1 MSRQRIV
8 ILGMITKI
16 PVAGVVWQTLHY
28 LVGLERL
35 GYDAY
40 YVEAHARTPSMFME
54 LPDDDGAGRAAAF
67 LGGVFERFGFA
78 DRWAYHALHAQG
90 HCYGMSRQQLDAL
103 YRSAALIMNLHGGTE
118 PRPEH
123 VATDRLVYL
132 ETDPVEVQ
140 IQLAAGRKETIE
152 YLRPHCAYFTFA
164 ENYGRPDCELP
175 VSSDFNFLPTRQP
188 VVVDFWTDT
197 GITPGDRY
205 TTIGN
210 WRQQW
215 REVRL
220 GGETYSWSK
229 HLEFSKFLDVPARA
243 GPRFDLALAGCEGQ
257 DRSQLEAHGW
267 RVREAMALSQNV
279 DVYRHFIS
287 RSRAEFTVAKDQNVR
302 LKTGWFSDRSATY
315 LAAGRPV
322 ITQDTAFGR
331 ALPTGEGL
339 FAFSTTDDIVA
350 AVESIEAD
358 YDRHSAAARD
368 IAREYFEA
376 TRVVGRLLEEV
387 GLPRVPP
394 SLAIAPLSRR
404 PLTLE
409 PVTVQT
415 VLESRPA
422 VSLAVAAIRPAVSVV
437 VPTCDG
443 LVFNRLCL
451 ESVLGSA
458 GLESLELVVV
468 DNGSSDGTI
477 GYLRRLAAHD
487 GRVRV
492 IANPDNKGFAHAV
505 NQGVAAAAGQALV
518 ILNNDTIVPPRT
530 IARLVVHLRDVTI
543 GIAGAV
549 SNRASTEAEIP
560 VPYTTYRG
568 LIEFGERRSEDCA
581 GACTDIPVATLF
593 CAALRRD
600 LWREVGDL
608 DERFEVAMF
617 EDDDYSL
624 RVRKAGLRVV
634 CAEDAFVHHFG
645 EATLGALVPTGR
657 HSALFE
663 TNRARFEEKWSTRW
677 VPHGRRPT
685 EQYGETVRLVREMVR
700 EVVPEGSLVLVI
712 SKGDEALVALDGRS
726 AAHFPQMEGGVYAGH
741 HPANGTEAMWE
752 LERHR
757 ASGARYLVI
766 PDTALWW
773 LDHYPELRDYLD
785 ASCREVANRERAG
798 VIFEL
803 GAS

>member
-1 MSRQRIV
+1 MIGAAIGDALGAGTEFTSRESIRHEYGLVTDLIGGGQFPSYHGYNPTETIWAMAYMTADHMLDRP
-8 ILGMITKI
+8 LMTS
-16 PVAGVVWQTLHY
+16 PVAG
-28 LVGLERL
+28 
-35 GYDAY
+35 
-40 YVEAHARTPSMFME
+40 
-54 LPDDDGAGRAAAF
+54 
-67 LGGVFERFGFA
+67 
-78 DRWAYHALHAQG
+78 
-90 HCYGMSRQQLDAL
+90 
-103 YRSAALIMNLHGGTE
+103 
-118 PRPEH
+118 
-123 VATDRLVYL
+123 
-132 ETDPVEVQ
+132 
-140 IQLAAGRKETIE
+140 
-152 YLRPHCAYFTFA
+152 
-164 ENYGRPDCELP
+164 
-175 VSSDFNFLPTRQP
+175 
-188 VVVDFWTDT
+188 
-197 GITPGDRY
+197 
-205 TTIGN
+205 
-210 WRQQW
+210 
-215 REVRL
+215 
-220 GGETYSWSK
+220 
-229 HLEFSKFLDVPARA
+229 
-243 GPRFDLALAGCEGQ
+243 
-257 DRSQLEAHGW
+257 DRSP
-267 RVREAMALSQNV
+267 
-279 DVYRHFIS
+279 D
-287 RSRAEFTVAKDQNVR
+287 
-302 LKTGWFSDRSATY
+302 
-315 LAAGRPV
+315 
-322 ITQDTAFGR
+322 
-331 ALPTGEGL
+331 
-339 FAFSTTDDIVA
+339 
-350 AVESIEAD
+350 
-358 YDRHSAAARD
+358 
-368 IAREYFEA
+368 
-376 TRVVGRLLEEV
+376 
-387 GLPRVPP
+387 PP
-394 SLAIAPLSRR
+394 
-404 PLTLE
+404 
-409 PVTVQT
+409 
-415 VLESRPA
+415 
-422 VSLAVAAIRPAVSVV
+422 
-437 VPTCDG
+437 
-443 LVFNRLCL
+443 N
-451 ESVLGSA
+451 LGSA

-487 GRVRV
+487 GRIRV

-593 CAALRRD
+593 CAALRRERAHGV
-600 LWREVGDL
+600 LGDRDRRD

-663 TNRARFEEKWSTRW
+663 TNRARFEQKWSTRW

-741 HPANGTEAMWE
+741 HPANGTEALWE

-785 ASCREVANRERAG
+785 ASCREVANRGYPWSIRAQRSHLSTECSPGSGSGSG
-798 VIFEL
+798 VAWLIRNDGHDRLMEGSGCPSTRGRSSTPEL
-803 GAS
+803 DFSPLAQHF